1 MSRTDVTPRITVD
14 LQGVP
19 ETLLWNLYFR
29 ATEARRPDAVL
40 RDQRAVE
47 LIDSIDYPFQQRFGK
62 ANPVQA
68 QAQALRARAFDLQ
81 VTGFLERNPDATVVA
96 LGEGL
101 ETQAWRVDN
110 GQVRWLTVE
119 LPETAKLRRSL
130 LPDSPRH
137 RILAGSALD
146 DDWMEQV
153 DPTHAVL
160 ISAQGLL
167 MYFQPDDVH
176 RLIERCGER
185 FPGAVM
191 LFDAMPRWFSQRT
204 LAGQDDEQA
213 WLPAAANALGSRLRR
228 ARAIA
233 RITARYRVARGF
245 HAERAWIFL
254 SPPAAADQA
263 GASAGSVPDHRLLP
277 LAHFSGDV
285 CWRDELN
292 WSLRTQRS
300 TN

>member
-40 RDQRAVE
+40 RDPRAVE

-68 QAQALRARAFDLQ
+68 QAQALRALAFDRQ
-81 VTGFLERNPDATVVA
+81 VTQFLERHPDATVVA

-101 ETQAWRVDN
+101 ETQAWRIDN

-146 DDWMEQV
+146 DDWLEQV

-204 LAGQDDEQA
+204 LAGKMSNKRGYQPPPMPWGVD
-213 WLPAAANALGSRLRR
+213 AAEFERLR
-228 ARAIA
+228 ALPQIA
-233 RITARYRVARGF
+233 TLREIIMPSGRGF
-245 HAERAWIFL
+245 LFR
-254 SPPAAADQA
+254 
-263 GASAGSVPDHRLLP
+263 RLLP
-277 LAHFSGDV
+277 LMKRVPALGQSPLGIFFP
-285 CWRDELN
+285 WRIFVATFAGQ
-292 WSLRTQRS
+292 SRS
-300 TN
+300 

>member
-40 RDQRAVE
+40 RDPRAVE
-47 LIDSIDYPFQQRFGK
+47 LIDSIDYPFVQRFGK
-62 ANPVQA
+62 ANPLQA
-68 QAQALRARAFDLQ
+68 QAQALRALAFDLQ
-81 VTGFLERNPDATVVA
+81 VMDFLDRSPDATVVA

-119 LPETAKLRRSL
+119 LPETANLRRSL

-137 RILAGSALD
+137 RILARSALD
-146 DDWMEQV
+146 DAWMEQV
-153 DPTHAVL
+153 DQTHAVL

-167 MYFQPDDVH
+167 MYFQPDEVH
-176 RLIERCGER
+176 RLIERSGER

-204 LAGQDDEQA
+204 LAGQDDQQA
-213 WLPAAANALGSRLRR
+213 RLPAADDALGRGCRRTRASLRSTARRR
-228 ARAIA
+228 A
-233 RITARYRVARGF
+233 ARGF
-245 HAERAWIFL
+245 DAERAWVFL
-254 SPPAAADQA
+254 QTSAADDEA
-263 GASAGSVPDHRLLP
+263 GPRAGPIAVHHLLP
-277 LAHFSGDV
+277 LAHLRGDV
-285 CWRDELN
+285 R
-292 WSLRTQRS
+292 RPG
-300 TN
+300 

>member
-1 MSRTDVTPRITVD
+1 MT
-14 LQGVP
+14 
-19 ETLLWNLYFR
+19 
-29 ATEARRPDAVL
+29 A
-40 RDQRAVE
+40 
-47 LIDSIDYPFQQRFGK
+47 
-62 ANPVQA
+62 
-68 QAQALRARAFDLQ
+68 
-81 VTGFLERNPDATVVA
+81 FLERNPDATVVA

-130 LPDSPRH
+130 LPDSPRL

-204 LAGQDDEQA
+204 LGGRMTNKRGYRPPPMPWGVDSAE
-213 WLPAAANALGSRLRR
+213 LERLR
-228 ARAIA
+228 ALPHV
-233 RITARYRVARGF
+233 TALHEVSMPSGRGF
-245 HAERAWIFL
+245 FFRH
-254 SPPAAADQA
+254 
-263 GASAGSVPDHRLLP
+263 LLP
-277 LAHFSGDV
+277 LIKRVPALGQSPITVFFP
-285 CWRDELN
+285 WRIFQATFAGAMN
-292 WSLRTQRS
+292 
-300 TN
+300 